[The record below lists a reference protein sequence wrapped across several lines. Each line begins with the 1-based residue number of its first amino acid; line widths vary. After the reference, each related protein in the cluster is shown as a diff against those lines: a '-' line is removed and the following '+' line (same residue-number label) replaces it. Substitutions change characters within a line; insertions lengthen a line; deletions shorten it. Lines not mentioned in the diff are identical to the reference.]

1 MKISCIQMD
10 MRLGETDWNFAR
22 AQELVRAAV
31 SAEHPD
37 VAVLPETW
45 NTGFFPKDLASCADK
60 DGERTKAVFSALARE
75 LNVNIVCGSVANRRA
90 EGYFNTAC
98 VFDRTGAVAAE
109 YDKTHLFTPSGEHES
124 FRRGG
129 HTCRFT
135 LDGRRCGLIICYDIR
150 FPELTRTMA
159 LEGMDL
165 LFVVAQWPEK
175 RTMHLETLAR
185 ARAIEN
191 QMFLALCNSVG
202 TAGETRCGGHSAV
215 IDPWGE
221 YLAKA
226 GDQEETITA
235 EADFSVIE
243 GIRSSINV
251 FRDRR
256 PELYRCGHT
265 PEKRKTFYVF
275 QGNTFDRESD
285 GGYIWAPILN
295 KAGGTFHHWERLKDV
310 RPGDIIFHGYNGNIQ
325 AISVALGT
333 CYNCDQPVE
342 LRSENL
348 WERTGRRVD
357 CNYVIIRNPVQP
369 KSCLSDILRFCD
381 VRYAPFDRNGKGNV
395 GYLYELNRELA
406 RIFLCESIKYN
417 PELITLNFVQEL
429 LSEGNNI

>member
-10 MRLGETDWNFAR
+10 MRLGEVNYNFTHAE
-22 AQELVRAAV
+22 ELIRAAV
-31 SAEHPD
+31 AAEHPD

-45 NTGFFPKDLASCADK
+45 NTGFFPKDLEPCADR

-75 LNVNIVCGSVANRRA
+75 LNTNIVCGSVADKRA
-90 EGYFNTAC
+90 EGYFNTAY
-98 VFDRTGAVAAE
+98 VFDRAGAIVAE
-109 YDKTHLFTPSGEHES
+109 YDKTHLFTPSGEHE
-124 FRRGG
+124 FFQCGW
-129 HTCRFT
+129 HTCRFE

-202 TAGETRCGGHSAV
+202 TAGETRCGGRSAV

-221 YLAKA
+221 YLAHA
-226 GDQEETITA
+226 GADEETITA

-256 PELYRCGHT
+256 PELYHIHNCLVKG
-265 PEKRKTFYVF
+265 
-275 QGNTFDRESD
+275 GN
-285 GGYIWAPILN
+285 Y
-295 KAGGTFHHWERLKDV
+295 
-310 RPGDIIFHGYNGNIQ
+310 
-325 AISVALGT
+325 
-333 CYNCDQPVE
+333 
-342 LRSENL
+342 
-348 WERTGRRVD
+348 
-357 CNYVIIRNPVQP
+357 
-369 KSCLSDILRFCD
+369 
-381 VRYAPFDRNGKGNV
+381 
-395 GYLYELNRELA
+395 
-406 RIFLCESIKYN
+406 CE
-417 PELITLNFVQEL
+417 
-429 LSEGNNI
+429 